1 MRLRPIADPR
11 PDSGTLLAV
20 PPLYS
25 AIHRFSL
32 IDLLVPIV
40 GSVLLIRGIFGG
52 EGLSAVIALAV
63 GAFTLFNRHKRYD
76 LFTDALVVRYLAFRT
91 RVVELSDI
99 QEVKLLGQP
108 LVGPVLLINRKG
120 GPRLIIRPKDPQEM
134 VSRLNAVLNK

>member
-99 QEVKLLGQP
+99 QEVRP
-108 LVGPVLLINRKG
+108 LAPG
-120 GPRLIIRPKDPQEM
+120 
-134 VSRLNAVLNK
+134 